1 MFRRLLASAIV
12 AAGCVTAAAAAE
24 TGRSFVIPANDGY
37 GLGECLA
44 TGAPCGRL
52 VADAWCEAQ
61 GLGKA
66 ESFGPA
72 DATDVTGTV
81 RVTQAAQPQHPAQ
94 AYVVTCHE

>member
-1 MFRRLLASAIV
+1 MLRRLLAAAII
-12 AAGCVTAAAAAE
+12 ATGCAGAAAAAD

-61 GLGKA
+61 GFGKA

-72 DATDVTGTV
+72 DPTDVTGTV
-81 RVTQAAQPQHPAQ
+81 RLTQAAQPSHPAQ
-94 AYVVTCHE
+94 AYVVTCRD